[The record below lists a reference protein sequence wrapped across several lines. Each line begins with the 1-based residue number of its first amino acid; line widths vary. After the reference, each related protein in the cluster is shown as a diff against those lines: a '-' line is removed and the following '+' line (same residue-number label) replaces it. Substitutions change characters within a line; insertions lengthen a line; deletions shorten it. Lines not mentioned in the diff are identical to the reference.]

1 MVLTVGVVREV
12 SETEQRVSMVPYVVR
27 KAIEKGLKV
36 IVEKEAGKLAFF
48 DDEQYVGSGAEIR
61 EDRNELLGASDI
73 ILTLQRPEP
82 VDVEHMKP
90 GSIVIGTIFPGRF
103 PDIVKKLA
111 EYKITSFS
119 LELMPRITRAQ
130 TMDVLSSQSSVA
142 GYRAAILAAVNS
154 PRLMPM
160 LTTAAGTVRPSKVFI
175 IGAGVA
181 GLMAIATSKRLGA
194 SVSAFDVR
202 KSAGEDVK
210 SPGAKFL
217 ETTFDA
223 VGEGGYARDLTADEQ
238 AEQQKLLSDAV
249 AEADIV
255 ITAAS
260 VPGKTAPKIVSAGM
274 IKSMKTGSVLVDLS
288 AESGGNCELTQIGKT
303 IVESGV
309 RIVGPSNLPSEV
321 PFSSSEMYARN
332 ILSFLD
338 LLVDEQGNIREA
350 GSDEILKACMV
361 THDGRTFYKAK
372 GAEGGDAK

>member
-1 MVLTVGVVREV
+1 
-12 SETEQRVSMVPYVVR
+12 
-27 KAIEKGLKV
+27 
-36 IVEKEAGKLAFF
+36 
-48 DDEQYVGSGAEIR
+48 
-61 EDRNELLGASDI
+61 
-73 ILTLQRPEP
+73 
-82 VDVEHMKP
+82 
-90 GSIVIGTIFPGRF
+90 
-103 PDIVKKLA
+103 
-111 EYKITSFS
+111 
-119 LELMPRITRAQ
+119 
-130 TMDVLSSQSSVA
+130 
-142 GYRAAILAAVNS
+142 
-154 PRLMPM
+154 
-160 LTTAAGTVRPSKVFI
+160 
-175 IGAGVA
+175 
-181 GLMAIATSKRLGA
+181 
-194 SVSAFDVR
+194 VSAFDVR
-202 KSAGEDVK
+202 KSAGEDVR
-210 SPGAKFL
+210 SLGAKFL